1 MLLQAC
7 CWVLTVTPSIPA
19 AADATIRSC
28 LRHAQIANGTR
39 STAHLLLNPPTQYCT
54 TKCTEDLGGRDMFG
68 VAEEWTSCLLRRRM
82 APAERQHLQQ
92 INKQLQQRDPAGI
105 QRFVDLFDPNE

>member
-1 MLLQAC
+1 
-7 CWVLTVTPSIPA
+7 
-19 AADATIRSC
+19 
-28 LRHAQIANGTR
+28 
-39 STAHLLLNPPTQYCT
+39 
-54 TKCTEDLGGRDMFG
+54 MFG